1 MAESNIKLIIDKHK
15 DLFLNLFDWVEHPSL
30 SANFSDWSVFAVYV
44 NDFLNKYSLEKT
56 AENYLEQIDKEF
68 ESLKTWISETQFPD
82 YCIKTKS
89 NKLISFKDYIGD
101 FLKDYL
107 TEYRKLYKK
116 MVDENL
122 PELPKGKDFPV
133 NKLYKSDGSEFNFA
147 ECHKSVLKAIY
158 LLENSSDKPVSFDQF
173 YLDIISALRE
183 RFSSTFAKTDHTLPA
198 ISLSNE
204 EKAQIENDRQNYLT
218 VLNSYL
224 DIDNDDYIHFKFLCE
239 HIASASPEE
248 IKQLIDKLSENRKIQ
263 REYYE
268 QVIKEI
274 EGKLAEI
281 EATATTSLYEIPEA
295 VRLSKELELNKQY
308 LSVIMSDYEWILP
321 IYYVATFGDGDNFLT
336 QKIHHSFT
344 KNLHDPENDYN
355 KILLYL
361 INMRELDRVGLV
373 EKGFTLKQS
382 GYMYK
387 DGKPTTIDSEFKDLS
402 IIRHLHEIDFDHQI
416 NAVCNINIK
425 EEKKVHKTK
434 VYEETEEKT
443 ELSARGTSERYKYT
457 REVYTSNPI
466 ISSMATGPVY
476 VKFTRENLTRGT
488 IEIALFKYLTDDIE
502 AGIQIVRAEELYS
515 LWRPDRTIADPTERI
530 AATHS
535 LYGSETVPSTRH
547 FHIYSQEEALWRKVK
562 KLGYMDP
569 SHIVLS
575 QTMSH
580 KELDRLFNNCCGI
593 NNNLYNKVYNN
604 QPS

>member
-1 MAESNIKLIIDKHK
+1 MAESNIKPIIDKHK
-15 DLFLNLFDWVEHPSL
+15 DLFFKLFDWVEHPSM
-30 SANFSDWSVFAVYV
+30 SANFSDWSVFAVYI

-56 AENYLEQIDKEF
+56 AENYLEQINKEF
-68 ESLKTWISETQFPD
+68 DSLKTWISETKFPD
-82 YCIKTKS
+82 YCIKSKS
-89 NKLISFKDYIGD
+89 NKLISFKNYISD

-107 TEYRKLYKK
+107 TEYQKLYKK

-133 NKLYKSDGSEFNFA
+133 KKLYKSDGSEFNFA
-147 ECHKSVLKAIY
+147 ECHKSVLEAIY
-158 LLENSSDKPVSFDQF
+158 LLENSGDKPVSFDQF
-173 YLDIISALRE
+173 YLDIISVLRE
-183 RFSSTFAKTDHTLPA
+183 RFSSTFAKTNHTLPS

-204 EKAQIENDRQNYLT
+204 EKAQIENDRQNYLA
-218 VLNSYL
+218 VLNNYL

-248 IKQLIDKLSENRKIQ
+248 IKQLLDKLSEGRKNQID
-263 REYYE
+263 YYE
-268 QVIKEI
+268 QLIKEI
-274 EGKLAEI
+274 EIKLAEL
-281 EATATTSLYEIPEA
+281 ETTATVSLSEIPEA

-308 LSVIMSDYEWILP
+308 LSVIQSDYEWIIP

-344 KNLHDPENDYN
+344 KDLHNPETDYN

-361 INMRELDRVGLV
+361 INMRELDRVGLI
-373 EKGFTLKQS
+373 EKGFTLKKS

-387 DGKPTTIDSEFKDLS
+387 NGKPSTIDSDFSDLE
-402 IIRHLHEIDFDHQI
+402 IIRRIREIDFDHQI
-416 NAVCNINIK
+416 NAVCDIDIK
-425 EEKKVHKTK
+425 EEKKIHKTK
-434 VYEETEEKT
+434 VYEHTEEKT
-443 ELSARGTSERYKYT
+443 KPSAHGSSSEKYKYI
-457 REVYTSNPI
+457 REVYVSHPI

-476 VKFTRENLTRGT
+476 VKFTKENLTRGT
-488 IEIALFKYLTDDIE
+488 IEIALFKYLTDSIE

-515 LWRPDRTIADPTERI
+515 LWRPDKTIADPTEKI
-530 AATHS
+530 AAKHS

-575 QTMSH
+575 ETMSH

-593 NNNLYNKVYNN
+593 NNLYTFIHNH
-604 QPS
+604 QPQ